1 MKDILEDLNKEVG
14 VRGCAVVTRD
24 GIIVAAHLGSG
35 LKEATVAAMASSII
49 LATEKAAEELTLGHL
64 QEFILSSAYG
74 KMVFVDLERAFLVV
88 VADMTINLDMT
99 LLEIAG
105 AVHRLRNILTL
116 SR

>member
-24 GIIVAAHLGSG
+24 GIVVAAHLGSG
-35 LKEATVAAMASSII
+35 LSEEAVAAMASSII
-49 LATEKAAEELTLGHL
+49 IATEKAAEGLSLGRL

-88 VADMTINLDMT
+88 VADMTIDLDMT
-99 LLEIAG
+99 LLQIAG
-105 AVHRLRNILTL
+105 AAHRLRNILTL
-116 SR
+116 NP